1 MVRSSAV
8 RLSYHDLSP
17 DAGDFRREV
26 IAGLSRSQKVLPPK
40 LFYDARGSELFE
52 AICELPE
59 YYPTRTEIALMRER
73 AHEMAQQLGPDCV
86 LIEYGSG
93 SGRKT
98 RILMEALR
106 PAAYVPIDIASQ
118 QLAACSAEFAA
129 SFPDVAVIAV
139 CADYSRPF
147 ALPGLDRFRKH
158 RRVIYFPG
166 STVGNL
172 TVSEALVFLTNA
184 CAVARPGGAMLVGVD
199 LKKDPAVLRAAYDD
213 AQGVTAQFNLNLLA
227 RINRELGANIDIAA
241 FRHRAFYNAEAGRIE
256 MHLESLRDQ
265 AVVIANRAFDFREG
279 ETIHTENS
287 YKYSVA
293 EFQEL
298 ARNAGFTAQTC
309 WTDARQLFSVHY
321 LTVPG

>member
-1 MVRSSAV
+1 
-8 RLSYHDLSP
+8 
-17 DAGDFRREV
+17 
-26 IAGLSRSQKVLPPK
+26 
-40 LFYDARGSELFE
+40 
-52 AICELPE
+52 
-59 YYPTRTEIALMRER
+59 
-73 AHEMAQQLGPDCV
+73 
-86 LIEYGSG
+86 
-93 SGRKT
+93 
-98 RILMEALR
+98 
-106 PAAYVPIDIASQ
+106 
-118 QLAACSAEFAA
+118 
-129 SFPDVAVIAV
+129 
-139 CADYSRPF
+139 
-147 ALPGLDRFRKH
+147 
-158 RRVIYFPG
+158 VIYFPG

-172 TVSEALVFLTNA
+172 TVSEALAFLRNA

-287 YKYSVA
+287 YKYSVT